1 MGPSPVAASGYARC
15 QGWCSVDEE
24 SRFLRQIEKKKS
36 RCRPDQKRKKIKYDF
51 IIKQQNIKPGR
62 EYLLGVSADD
72 KGKIYLKIESL
83 AQ

>member
-24 SRFLRQIEKKKS
+24 SRFLRQMKKKKIKV
-36 RCRPDQKRKKIKYDF
+36 PPGPEKEKIKYDF